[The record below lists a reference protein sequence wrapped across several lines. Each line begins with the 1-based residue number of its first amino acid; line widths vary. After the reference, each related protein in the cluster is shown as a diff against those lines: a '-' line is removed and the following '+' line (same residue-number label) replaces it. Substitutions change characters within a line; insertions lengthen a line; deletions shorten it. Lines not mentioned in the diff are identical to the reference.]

1 MADEQRRGDWPG
13 ASAGGGA
20 LLQAMLD
27 ATSMLAGVVEP
38 LDDDYRFV
46 MANRGACDF
55 YGCAPGTLNGR
66 TGRDLGVT
74 PEQIVG
80 RLEVLHRVLRSRAPE
95 TIQYSFRFPS
105 GRQGWFLGTFTPLAE
120 AAGQVA
126 FIIIDI
132 TEQHVAQVE
141 AERQGARLTLALN
154 ATELGLW
161 EYDVA
166 ADRVDWDAQTRR
178 MFGMPSEGD
187 LNYAIYA
194 AAVHAEDFPATRAAY
209 EAAMAGENDGH
220 YVVEHRTAAAG
231 EGGSAV
237 WVRGAARVSFD
248 AQGRPVHVIGT
259 SQDISAQVAA
269 RERQNL
275 LLGELN
281 HRVKNNMAAVQAIAS
296 QTMRGAPDDPVA
308 FRAAFDSRIQS
319 LARGHDLLT
328 RNVWE
333 AADLRDVIEAA
344 LAPFAAEGFEIDG
357 PEAPAPLGPEMAVN
371 LVMVLNE
378 LATNAAKYGALSG
391 TGRVSIVWSV
401 DGERLQLHWRERGGP
416 PVTPPKRTGFGT
428 RLTLSALQ
436 AYGGTVELVFP
447 PEGAEC
453 RMTALLMR
461 R

>member
-1 MADEQRRGDWPG
+1 MADDEREGRWP
-13 ASAGGGA
+13 SAGGGGEA
-20 LLQAMLD
+20 LLKAMLD
-27 ATSMLAGVVEP
+27 ASAVIAGVVAP
-38 LDDDYRFV
+38 LEDDYRFV
-46 MANRGACDF
+46 MANRGACEF
-55 YGCAPGTLNGR
+55 YGCAEGGLDGR
-66 TGRDLGVT
+66 TGRELGVT
-74 PEQIVG
+74 ADQVIG
-80 RLEVLHRVLRSRAPE
+80 RLNVLHRVLASGQAE
-95 TIQYSFRFPS
+95 TLEYSFRFPS
-105 GRQGWFLGTFTPLAE
+105 GRQGWFLGTFSPLPDE
-120 AAGQVA
+120 AGQVA

-132 TEQHVAQVE
+132 TERHRAQVE

-166 ADRVDWDAQTRR
+166 ADRVEWDSRTRR
-178 MFGMPSEGD
+178 MFGMPAEGD
-187 LNYAIYA
+187 INYATYA
-194 AAVHAEDFPATRAAY
+194 AAVHPEDFPATRIAY
-209 EAAMAGENDGH
+209 EAALAGENDGH
-220 YVVEHRTAAAG
+220 YVVEHRTTSAG
-231 EGGSAV
+231 ARGSAV

-248 AQGRPVHVIGT
+248 AEGRPTHVIGT

-269 RERQNL
+269 RQRQDL

-281 HRVKNNMAAVQAIAS
+281 HRVKNNLAAVQAIAS
-296 QTMRGAPDDPVA
+296 QTMRSAPTDPVA
-308 FRAAFDSRIQS
+308 FRAAFDSRLQS

-344 LAPFAAEGFEIDG
+344 LAPFSAEGFEIIG
-357 PEAPAPLGPEMAVN
+357 VETPAPLGPEMAVN

-391 TGRVSIVWSV
+391 AGRVRIVWGV
-401 DGERLQLHWRERGGP
+401 EGDNLTLHWRERGGP
-416 PVTPPKRTGFGT
+416 PVTPPERTGFGT

-436 AYGGTVELVFP
+436 AYGGSVELTFP

-453 RMTALLMR
+453 RMSTPLAR

>member
-1 MADEQRRGDWPG
+1 MGDEGRKGDWRNAG
-13 ASAGGGA
+13 AGGEA

-27 ATSMLAGVVEP
+27 APSMLAGVVEP
-38 LDDDYRFV
+38 LANDYRFV
-46 MANRGACDF
+46 MANRGACEF
-55 YGCAPGTLNGR
+55 YGCAPGALNGR
-66 TGRDLGVT
+66 TGRDLGVASD
-74 PEQIVG
+74 QIGG
-80 RLEVLHRVLRSRAPE
+80 RLEVLHRVLRGGAAE
-95 TIQYSFRFPS
+95 TIEYSFRFPS

-132 TEQHVAQVE
+132 TQQHLAQTE
-141 AERQGARLTLALN
+141 AERQGERLTLALN
-154 ATELGLW
+154 ATELGFW

-166 ADRVDWDAQTRR
+166 TDRVDWDGRTRR
-178 MFGMPSEGD
+178 MFGLPPEGD
-187 LNYAIYA
+187 INYATYA
-194 AAVHAEDFPATRAAY
+194 AAVHVEDFPATRIAY
-209 EAAMAGENDGH
+209 DAAMAGENDGH
-220 YVVEHRTAAAG
+220 YVVEHRTTAGG

-248 AQGRPVHVIGT
+248 GLGRPVRVIGT
-259 SQDISAQVAA
+259 SQDITAQVAA
-269 RERQNL
+269 RQRQDL
-275 LLGELN
+275 LLAELN
-281 HRVKNNMAAVQAIAS
+281 HRVKNNLAAVQAIAS
-296 QTMRGAPDDPVA
+296 QTMRGAPDDPAA
-308 FRAAFDSRIQS
+308 FRAAFDSRLQS

-344 LAPFAAEGFEIDG
+344 LAPFAAEGFAIDG
-357 PEAPAPLGPEMAVN
+357 PKAPAPLGPEMAVN

-391 TGRVSIVWSV
+391 AGRVSIVWSV

-436 AYGGTVELVFP
+436 AYGGTVELDFP

-453 RMTALLMR
+453 RMSALLAR

>member
-1 MADEQRRGDWPG
+1 MADDEREGRWP
-13 ASAGGGA
+13 SAGGGGEA
-20 LLQAMLD
+20 LLKAMLD
-27 ATSMLAGVVEP
+27 VSAVVAGVVEP
-38 LDDDYRFV
+38 LEDDYRFV
-46 MANRGACDF
+46 MANRGACEF
-55 YGCAPGTLNGR
+55 YGRAEGGLDGR
-66 TGRDLGVT
+66 TGRELGVT
-74 PEQIVG
+74 ADQIAG
-80 RLEVLHRVLRSRAPE
+80 RLKVLRRVLGSGQAE
-95 TIQYSFRFPS
+95 TIEYSFRFPS
-105 GRQGWFLGTFTPLAE
+105 GRHGWFLGTFSPLPGGE
-120 AAGQVA
+120 GQIA

-132 TEQHVAQVE
+132 TERHRAQVE

-166 ADRVDWDAQTRR
+166 ADRVEWDSRTRK
-178 MFGMPSEGD
+178 MFGLPAEGD
-187 LNYAIYA
+187 INYATYA
-194 AAVHAEDFPATRAAY
+194 AAVHPEDFPATRTAY
-209 EAAMAGENDGH
+209 EAALAGENGGH
-220 YVVEHRTAAAG
+220 YVVEHRTTSGG
-231 EGGSAV
+231 ERGSAV

-248 AQGRPVHVIGT
+248 AQGRPTHVIGT

-269 RERQNL
+269 RQRQDL

-281 HRVKNNMAAVQAIAS
+281 HRVKNNLAAVQAIAS
-296 QTMRGAPDDPVA
+296 QTMRSAPADPVA

-344 LAPFAAEGFEIDG
+344 LAPFSADGFEISGVD
-357 PEAPAPLGPEMAVN
+357 APAPLGPEMAVN

-391 TGRVSIVWSV
+391 AGRVIIVWGV
-401 DGERLQLHWRERGGP
+401 EGENLTLHWRERGGP
-416 PVTPPKRTGFGT
+416 PVVPPERTGFGT

-436 AYGGTVELVFP
+436 AYGGSVELTFP

-453 RMTALLMR
+453 RMSTPLAR

>member
-1 MADEQRRGDWPG
+1 M
-13 ASAGGGA
+13 
-20 LLQAMLD
+20 
-27 ATSMLAGVVEP
+27 V
-38 LDDDYRFV
+38 
-46 MANRGACDF
+46 
-55 YGCAPGTLNGR
+55 
-66 TGRDLGVT
+66 
-74 PEQIVG
+74 
-80 RLEVLHRVLRSRAPE
+80 
-95 TIQYSFRFPS
+95 
-105 GRQGWFLGTFTPLAE
+105 
-120 AAGQVA
+120 

-132 TEQHVAQVE
+132 TEQHVAQIE

-166 ADRVDWDAQTRR
+166 ADRVDWDARTRR
-178 MFGMPSEGD
+178 MFGLPPTGD
-187 LNYAIYA
+187 INYATYA
-194 AAVHAEDFPATRAAY
+194 AAVHVEDFPATRVAY
-209 EAAMAGENDGH
+209 EAALNGENDGH
-220 YVVEHRTAAAG
+220 YVVEHRTTSAG
-231 EGGSAV
+231 ENGSAV

-248 AQGRPVHVIGT
+248 GQGRPVHVIGT

-269 RERQNL
+269 RERQDL

-328 RNVWE
+328 RNIWE

-344 LAPFAAEGFEIDG
+344 LAPFAADGFDIQGAD
-357 PEAPAPLGPEMAVN
+357 APAPLGPEMAVN

-391 TGRVSIVWSV
+391 AGRVSIAWGV
-401 DGERLQLHWRERGGP
+401 DGERLQLHWCERGGP
-416 PVTPPKRTGFGT
+416 PVKPPERTGFGT

-436 AYGGTVELVFP
+436 AYGGTVELDFP

-453 RMTALLMR
+453 RMTALLAR